1 MLDLS
6 WNNIVHSNMFNFVI
20 LAVAMYFLLKDK
32 VKNTL
37 EEMTE
42 NTINTVNTSISEKEN
57 ALKKLE
63 ETKIDYEKT
72 PQEKAE
78 IRNIAQNTLLSL
90 EKKAAADV
98 EKTKQILIENASKTV
113 SSEEARIKSIL
124 TKETAESSI
133 STALNDISAKLSQD
147 ENLHDKLIENAIE
160 ELEKI

>member
-20 LAVAMYFLLKDK
+20 LAVALYFLLKDK
-32 VKNTL
+32 VKTAVDGL
-37 EEMTE
+37 AEKT
-42 NTINTVNTSISEKEN
+42 TKTVNDSVLDKEK
-57 ALKKLE
+57 ALKDLE

-72 PQEKAE
+72 PQETAE
-78 IRNIAQNTLLSL
+78 IKTIAQNTLCSL

-98 EKTKQILIENASKTV
+98 EKTKQILCANATKTV
-113 SSEEARIKSIL
+113 ESEAARINSKL
-124 TKETAESSI
+124 TKDTAENSVNS
-133 STALNDISAKLSQD
+133 ALDKIRTKLSED

>member
-20 LAVAMYFLLKDK
+20 LAIALYFLLKDK
-32 VKNTL
+32 VKDAL
-37 EEMTE
+37 DSMTE
-42 NTINTVNTSISEKEN
+42 RTINTVNSSISEKED

-90 EKKAAADV
+90 EKKAAADI
-98 EKTKQILIENASKTV
+98 EKAKQLLVENASKTV
-113 SSEEARIKSIL
+113 SSEEARINSVL
-124 TKETAESSI
+124 TKETAENSI
-133 STALNDISAKLSQD
+133 SKALNEISVRLSQD
-147 ENLHDKLIENAIE
+147 EHLHDKLIENAIE